1 MYEFVKIGDKTY
13 PVKFG
18 FNALRHFSKM
28 TGIAIQDFSK
38 IGVNMTFDTA
48 LTLIYVGLMDGSRAA
63 KEEFHLTI
71 DDLAD
76 LLDTDMEAIERCM
89 VLFTEMMTPKQNKA
103 LKSQSKGK
111 GKGKK

>member
-1 MYEFVKIGDKTY
+1 MFEFVKIGDKAY

-48 LTLIYVGLMDGSRAA
+48 LTLIYVGLQDGSRAA
-63 KEEFHLTI
+63 KQNFEMTI

-76 LLDTDMEAIERCM
+76 LLDTDMDAIERCM
-89 VLFTEMMTPKQNKA
+89 IVFTEMMTPKQNQPVKSSKKGGGKA
-103 LKSQSKGK
+103 
-111 GKGKK
+111 KK